1 MEGIC
6 REWINSKIYS
16 TGNYIQYL
24 EISHKGKKDME
35 KNLYTYMYN

>member
-24 EISHKGKKDME
+24 EISHKGKGYGKE
-35 KNLYTYMYN
+35 SVYIHV